1 MRNEE
6 LAIRSVLP
14 FLILHSSFFIKACMD
29 EFDIA
34 RLEREIRQYLGLD
47 ATQLQFDFRELD
59 GLVRLDLITVNPRH
73 QQSFLFRFETGRD
86 QVECLEK
93 MLAYVRSYRDTESS
107 YTLQWRARGDR
118 ELQTSYFRAHNV
130 YEALD
135 KLYFGRDLNTITVF
149 SVVLNPSS

>member
-1 MRNEE
+1 
-6 LAIRSVLP
+6 
-14 FLILHSSFFIKACMD
+14 MD

-34 RLEREIRQYLGLD
+34 RLERETRQYMGLEP
-47 ATQLQFDFRELD
+47 TQLQFEFREQE
-59 GLVRLDLITVNPRH
+59 GQTRLDLITVNPRH
-73 QQSFLFRFETGRD
+73 QQSFLFRYETGRD

-107 YTLQWRARGDR
+107 YTLQWRTHGDR

-130 YEALD
+130 CEALD

-149 SVVLNPSS
+149 SVVLNPNS